1 MAGWALPASHRRHF
15 EGEGSHLARYA
26 RVFDAT
32 EINSCFYRAH
42 LRSTYARWA
51 ASVPEGFRF
60 SVKMPK
66 WVTHELRLVGTE
78 AALDAFIEQISG
90 LGAKL
95 GCVLVQLP
103 PSFAFEP
110 TAASSFFAA
119 LRERYDGDVA
129 VEPRHPTWFA
139 PASTSVLEGFR
150 CARVA
155 ADPARVP
162 EAAQPGAWSGFA
174 YWRLHG
180 SPVMYRSSYADAFLQ
195 QLAANL
201 RARGKGEAAWCIFD
215 NTMLGAALANSLSL
229 QACVGYTLPLNPEL
243 STP

>member
-1 MAGWALPASHRRHF
+1 MIRIGMAGWALPASHRRHF

-26 RVFDAT
+26 RVFNAT

-51 ASVPEGFRF
+51 ASVPDGFRF

-66 WVTHELRLVGTE
+66 RVTHELRLVGTE
-78 AALDAFIEQISG
+78 G
-90 LGAKL
+90 GARRAHRADFGSRRKARVRARSASPEL
-95 GCVLVQLP
+95 RLR
-103 PSFAFEP
+103 A

-162 EAAQPGAWSGFA
+162 EAAQPGAWRGFA

-201 RARGKGEAAWCIFD
+201 CARGKGRSCMVHLRQHDARCRRSRTA
-215 NTMLGAALANSLSL
+215 
-229 QACVGYTLPLNPEL
+229 
-243 STP
+243 

>member
-1 MAGWALPASHRRHF
+1 MIRIGTAGWALPASHRHHF
-15 EGEGSHLARYA
+15 EGDGSHLARYA
-26 RVFDAT
+26 RVFSAV
-32 EINSCFYRAH
+32 EINSSFYRPH
-42 LRSTYARWA
+42 LRATYARWA
-51 ASVPEGFRF
+51 ASVPEDFRF

-66 WVTHELRLVGTE
+66 TITHECCLVGTD
-78 AALDAFIEQISG
+78 AALDAFVEQVSA

-103 PSFAFEP
+103 PSFAFERK
-110 TAASSFFAA
+110 TAMSFFAA
-119 LRERYDGDVA
+119 LRDRYDGDVA

-139 PASTSVLEGFR
+139 RASTSVLERFR

-180 SPVMYRSSYADAFLQ
+180 SPVMYRSSYADAFLRE
-195 QLAANL
+195 LAASL
-201 RARGKGEAAWCIFD
+201 CARREDDIAWCIFD

-229 QACVGYTLPLNPEL
+229 QACIADT
-243 STP
+243 SR